1 MDNGFQGKDHQ
12 KMPEMPEDFVSLV
25 SNRYIELYEKITGES
40 FVRQV
45 SSNIPRRI
53 EDNVINFLKNA

>member
-1 MDNGFQGKDHQ
+1 
-12 KMPEMPEDFVSLV
+12 MPEMPEDFVSLV